1 MDRMRNF
8 VGAFFLAAVM
18 IVPVA
23 ITGCGSTTSTP
34 VVYDTAHGDNH
45 KWDDH
50 EETVY
55 KGYLS
60 DNHKEYRP
68 IQQAPPEDQKSY
80 WDWRHSHP
88 EK

>member
-1 MDRMRNF
+1 MRRF
-8 VGAFFLAAVM
+8 PRYIASLFLATAL

-23 ITGCGSTTSTP
+23 SMGCSRQ
-34 VVYDTAHGDNH
+34 VRVYDESHGEYHN
-45 KWDDH
+45 WDDH

-60 DNHKEYRP
+60 DNHRDYKP
-68 IQQAPPEDQKSY
+68 FNQLSKEDQKSY

>member
-1 MDRMRNF
+1 MHRMRNF
-8 VGAFFLAAVM
+8 IGAFFLAAVM
-18 IVPVA
+18 IASAA
-23 ITGCGSTTSTP
+23 ITGCSSQTD
-34 VVYDTAHGDNH
+34 VYDEAHGDHH

-68 IQQAPPEDQKSY
+68 IKQSPPEEQKSY
-80 WDWRHSHP
+80 WNWRHGHP